1 MAQHKRFSKL
11 ETRSARLKLPIAK
24 KPVFAKIGPGLGLGY
39 RRNQTAGTWVAR
51 IANGKGGNWTKAI
64 GVADDFDEADGAGI
78 FDFWQAQDR
87 TRALGRGGYAGDGD
101 DGKLATVEKALD
113 RYAANLKTR
122 GGDVANV
129 ARVRIHLPDSFKSKT
144 VALLSEREL
153 RSWRDGL
160 AEDLE
165 PASVN
170 RTATALKAALNLAAD
185 TDARIQSRRAW
196 EVGLAT
202 IHDAEESRNV
212 IIGDALI
219 RSLITAAHE
228 QGGEFGLL
236 VEVAAVTGARVS
248 QLGRLQVQDIQ
259 GDRADPRLMMPSSRK
274 GRGQKKIER
283 RPVPVTASLA
293 ERLMECAE
301 GRPSTAPLLLKPS
314 GERWKRSDH
323 TRLFKRAVTKVVA
336 RETEKPDVLRPI
348 KLDGYQ
354 PGEVTIY
361 ALRHSNIVRQLLAG
375 VPIRVVA
382 VNHDTSV
389 MMIERT
395 YSRHISDHADA
406 LARGALFDLSSNN
419 AVKQMSE
426 AVE

>member
-1 MAQHKRFSKL
+1 MAQHKRFAKL
-11 ETRSARLKLPIAK
+11 ESRSARLKLPVAK

-39 RRNQTAGTWVAR
+39 RRNQSAGTWVAR
-51 IANGKGGNWTKAI
+51 VADGKGKNRTEKI
-64 GVADDFDEADGAGI
+64 GVADDFDEADGAEI

-87 TRALGRGGYAGDGD
+87 ARAWGRHGDAGDS
-101 DGKLATVEKALD
+101 DGSKPATVEKALD
-113 RYAANLKTR
+113 RYEANLKTR
-122 GGDVANV
+122 GGDAANV
-129 ARVRIHLPDSFKSKT
+129 ARVRIHLSDTLKSKA

-160 AEDLE
+160 AKRMA

-202 IHDAEESRNV
+202 IHDAEESRNIILSDSLVRSV
-212 IIGDALI
+212 IGVAC
-219 RSLITAAHE
+219 E
-228 QGGEFGLL
+228 QGKEFGLL

-248 QLGRLQVQDIQ
+248 QLARLEAQDIQ
-259 GDRADPRLMMPSSRK
+259 GDRADPRLMMPSSKK
-274 GRGQKKIER
+274 GRAHKKITR
-283 RPVPVTASLA
+283 RPVPVTVDLA
-293 ERLMECAE
+293 ERLLKCAE
-301 GRPSTAPLLLKPS
+301 GRPSSAPLLAKPG

-323 TRLFKRAVTKVVA
+323 TRLFKRAVTTLVT
-336 RETEKPDVLRPI
+336 REAKKPGAPKQI
-348 KLDGYQ
+348 KLDGHE
-354 PGEVTIY
+354 PDEVTIY
-361 ALRHSNIVRQLLAG
+361 ALRHSNIVRQLLAR

-382 VNHDTSV
+382 ANHDTSV

-406 LARGALFDLSSNN
+406 LARGALLNVQDAAQL
-419 AVKQMSE
+419 AAE
-426 AVE
+426 AAE